1 MALYTLSIYSPSDHQ
16 LLATNNESGIHTVLD
31 NINWTP
37 EAVDGLQQSVLN
49 NDVLQF
55 CTIMLSMLGTSWFD
69 TNLTMAPLIA
79 EGVHDF
85 IVLHTRLTPCAGIF

>member
-16 LLATNNESGIHTVLD
+16 LLYQSLATNNESGIRTVLD

-55 CTIMLSMLGTSWFD
+55 CSIDNTVSCHLSVQQSCS
-69 TNLTMAPLIA
+69 
-79 EGVHDF
+79 
-85 IVLHTRLTPCAGIF
+85 LHERCRKLTP